1 MGGIGNAQQRM
12 TDQGALR
19 SDTISGDQFG
29 SFSSGI
35 RFAPDGLACGEVS
48 HFLFMI
54 RPVRESGPYWSGIEV
69 ARLDR

>member
-1 MGGIGNAQQRM
+1 M
-12 TDQGALR
+12 TEQGALR
-19 SDTISGDQFG
+19 SDTISADQFG

-35 RFAPDGLACGEVS
+35 RFAPDGLVCGEVS

-54 RPVRESGPYWSGIEV
+54 RPVLESGPYWSGIEV

>member
-1 MGGIGNAQQRM
+1 M
-12 TDQGALR
+12 TEQVALR
-19 SDTISGDQFG
+19 SDTIGGDEFGKFG
-29 SFSSGI
+29 SGV
-35 RFAPDGLACGEVS
+35 RFAPDGLACREVS

>member
-1 MGGIGNAQQRM
+1 M

-19 SDTISGDQFG
+19 SDTISEDQFG
-29 SFSSGI
+29 SFGSGV

-54 RPVRESGPYWSGIEV
+54 RPVLESGPYWSGIEV

>member
-1 MGGIGNAQQRM
+1 M

-35 RFAPDGLACGEVS
+35 RFAPDGLVGGEVS

-54 RPVRESGPYWSGIEV
+54 RPVLESGPYWSSIEV